1 MTVSLSKS
9 SNEVVRVG
17 FFRMNMIYYVR
28 EGEIDETPL
37 LVCRAEHTDNILENI
52 NLRYP
57 IHVKQFFQP
66 DYLVD
71 NGEVY
76 V

>member
-1 MTVSLSKS
+1 MMVSLSKS

-17 FFRMNMIYYVR
+17 FFRVNMIYYVR

-37 LVCRAEHTDNILENI
+37 LVCRAEQTDSILQSI
-52 NLRYP
+52 NLHYP
-57 IHVKQFFQP
+57 IHIKQFFQP
-66 DYLVD
+66 D
-71 NGEVY
+71 NIGEVH